1 MDGSSDPPGSKKRKL
16 AWSSAE
22 ESRLIELY
30 RQFSLLWDNRLPDYY
45 KKDQRQC
52 ALRAIAS
59 QMGDRF
65 TVGNVR
71 DKIKTLRDYYVKEK
85 KREESKRKHNF
96 RGYVP
101 RWEHFAS
108 LEFLRHCTA
117 SSDPR
122 DLRPNVP
129 NLPMPPG
136 AASPAESS
144 EGNGGPAVS
153 PGPGHHSP
161 DSGLEPELSPGA
173 IAPCPVP
180 LADEGEV
187 LFYQLL
193 MLQLAGMSDYD
204 QGVAKVRM
212 QEAMFDIK
220 HNFEPPSSP
229 GGPAP

>member
-30 RQFSLLWDNRLPDYY
+30 RQFSLLWDNRLTDYY
-45 KKDQRQC
+45 RKDQRQC

-59 QMGDRF
+59 QMGDKF

-129 NLPMPPG
+129 NLSVG
-136 AASPAESS
+136 QIQSWCNRGRTECQWSIQI
-144 EGNGGPAVS
+144 NGPIEACRN
-153 PGPGHHSP
+153 
-161 DSGLEPELSPGA
+161 LALAKCQRA
-173 IAPCPVP
+173 IAERDKIQACFN
-180 LADEGEV
+180 LDISGISRGLGE
-187 LFYQLL
+187 
-193 MLQLAGMSDYD
+193 
-204 QGVAKVRM
+204 AK
-212 QEAMFDIK
+212 A
-220 HNFEPPSSP
+220 
-229 GGPAP
+229 